1 MGFSKNLTV
10 IHKNFSVTHVY
21 ATKYCKARSRNGTE
35 DAFISQKYC
44 LSLVRCQFLPGTK
57 IVQDAAISC
66 VSYLILS

>member
-10 IHKNFSVTHVY
+10 IHKNLSVTHVY
-21 ATKYCKARSRNGTE
+21 ATQYCKTRSRNGTE

-44 LSLVRCQFLPGTK
+44 LSIVRSQFLPETK
-57 IVQDAAISC
+57 IVQDVAIFR